1 VWSQRRSCRV
11 RVGVVLVL
19 ALAFAGCGSSRDG
32 GVTVYLQQRLGPDGP
47 PGQIAPVLEPTER
60 PRREGLS
67 AGVQALVQLSQ
78 GPTPSERVRG
88 FEPTV
93 APGTRLRLERVAHG
107 TAFVE
112 VVGGE
117 LDFEG
122 VAAVVY
128 SLTAL
133 PDVQRVRVCCL
144 YRHDGSKVFVHE
156 RANFRGWRGEPCE
169 ERTDP
174 TSVRCLRDR

>member
-1 VWSQRRSCRV
+1 V
-11 RVGVVLVL
+11 RIGVVLASAL
-19 ALAFAGCGSSRDG
+19 ALAGCDAGSDG

-47 PGQIAPVLEPTER
+47 PGQVAPVLEPTQR
-60 PRREGLS
+60 PRRQGLS
-67 AGVQALVQLSQ
+67 AAEQALVQLSQ
-78 GPTPSERVRG
+78 GPTPAERVRG
-88 FEPTV
+88 FEPTITL
-93 APGTRLRLERVAHG
+93 GTRLRLERVANG
-107 TAFVE
+107 TAFVD
-112 VVGGE
+112 VVRGD

-133 PDVQRVRVCCL
+133 PDVERVRVCCL
-144 YRHDGSKVFVHE
+144 YRHDGSKIFVHE